1 MSKNIEIF
9 NTSPEFTQIKQRANK
24 MLRDGLI
31 RSIQTTHDGLLL
43 ECFSETDKN
52 YLEADFNT

>member
-1 MSKNIEIF
+1 MSRNIEIF
-9 NTSPEFTQIKQRANK
+9 NTSPQFNQIKQRANK
-24 MLRDGLI
+24 MLQDGLI
-31 RSIQTTHDGLLL
+31 KDVQTTHDGLLV